1 MSQTDSADNVYSTQK
16 ISPDLIS
23 QIVDALRNK
32 AYGSVEIYVENYCV
46 VQITERS
53 IKKLAKVNNSKKRF
67 TINIRGNGAYPVRT
81 QAE

>member
-1 MSQTDSADNVYSTQK
+1 MDQADNLYSTQK

-23 QIVDALRNK
+23 QIVDALRHK
-32 AYGSVEIYVENYCV
+32 AWGSIEIYVENYCV

-53 IKKLAKVNNSKKRF
+53 IRKLTSAKKEKRRFSIVVRRNNNYSSR
-67 TINIRGNGAYPVRT
+67 A

>member
-1 MSQTDSADNVYSTQK
+1 MDQADNLYSTQK

-32 AYGSVEIYVENYCV
+32 AFGSVEIYVENYCV

-53 IKKLAKVNNSKKRF
+53 IRKLARAKKEK
-67 TINIRGNGAYPVRT
+67 RGFSIVVRRNGNYSTRA